1 MHDQQHILICLHLL
15 IYQGFLNQ
23 FTTASRPGI
32 VKVFQTS
39 NHHRTPD
46 CFLLASGKLLFP
58 YQRNGIYV
66 SCLLYFPIA
75 IQEQVSN
82 RNRAHQQINKQIAD
96 VKTLDFKHHFVEQ
109 TNQFEWIS
117 KVWYDFLMLLCI
129 VNSLNPNT
137 QSSTCSSW
145 KLSCR
150 LCRLRWNI
158 HLGKTCQARDSPP
171 KKHENPWLW
180 FYFNLDRVNSLKQ
193 VLIKQQK

>member
-150 LCRLRWNI
+150 LCFSYVFQHPSWKDMPGPGL
-158 HLGKTCQARDSPP
+158 PP
-171 KKHENPWLW
+171 KKTREP
-180 FYFNLDRVNSLKQ
+180 LDRVNSLKQ
-193 VLIKQQK
+193 V

>member
-109 TNQFEWIS
+109 TNQFE
-117 KVWYDFLMLLCI
+117 
-129 VNSLNPNT
+129 
-137 QSSTCSSW
+137 
-145 KLSCR
+145 
-150 LCRLRWNI
+150 
-158 HLGKTCQARDSPP
+158 
-171 KKHENPWLW
+171 
-180 FYFNLDRVNSLKQ
+180 
-193 VLIKQQK
+193 

>member
-66 SCLLYFPIA
+66 SCLLYCLLYFPIA

-82 RNRAHQQINKQIAD
+82 RNRAHQQINKQIA
-96 VKTLDFKHHFVEQ
+96 KVENAGFQ
-109 TNQFEWIS
+109 TP
-117 KVWYDFLMLLCI
+117 LCGTEQPI
-129 VNSLNPNT
+129 
-137 QSSTCSSW
+137 
-145 KLSCR
+145 
-150 LCRLRWNI
+150 
-158 HLGKTCQARDSPP
+158 
-171 KKHENPWLW
+171 
-180 FYFNLDRVNSLKQ
+180 
-193 VLIKQQK
+193 